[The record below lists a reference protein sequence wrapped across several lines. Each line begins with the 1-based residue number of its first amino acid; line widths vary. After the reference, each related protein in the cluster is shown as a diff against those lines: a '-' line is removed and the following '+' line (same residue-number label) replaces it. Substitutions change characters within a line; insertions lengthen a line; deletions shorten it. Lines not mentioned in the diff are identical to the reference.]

1 VARKLFL
8 TAGCALFVALV
19 VKLGPWRIAA
29 MLADLGWGFA
39 VIVGLYAV
47 HQLARTAA
55 LRGCLA
61 DSSKARYVDVLL
73 IRVAGEAVAYLTF
86 TGPFLAEPTR
96 AWLLK
101 RHGLTT
107 EEGFA
112 AALTEYLTYTLLATA
127 FSIAALGVLL
137 ARFTLTGAAET
148 AVLVTIVAM
157 SVFLAAAVLA
167 IVFRIYLVGFIIER
181 LAALP
186 VVRRRWRPDP
196 SRVRKTEDLL
206 LRVLRDS
213 PGRLLRIV
221 AFDAAAQ
228 AALIVELFWIMKL
241 LALVFP
247 PVYPVL
253 IEAGSKLAN
262 TAFFFVPA
270 RIGAAEGVM
279 TVMFGIVGLPAA
291 AGLTV
296 SIARRLRS
304 LIVALIGGIVLSS
317 LSRGAADA
325 TS

>member
-1 VARKLFL
+1 MARKLFL
-8 TAGCALFVALV
+8 IAGSALFVALV
-19 VKLGPWRIAA
+19 VKLGPGRIAG

-39 VIVGLYAV
+39 GIVGLYAV

-55 LRGCLA
+55 LRGCLTE
-61 DSSKARYVDVLL
+61 SKKARYVDVLQ

-127 FSIAALGVLL
+127 FSIAALAALFLRFSL
-137 ARFTLTGAAET
+137 AGSTRT
-148 AVLVTIVAM
+148 AVLLTIAAL
-157 SVFLAAAVLA
+157 SVFLVVAVVA
-167 IVFRIYLVGFIIER
+167 ILFRIHLIGFIIAR
-181 LAALP
+181 IATFP
-186 VVRRRWRPDP
+186 IVRRRWQPDP
-196 SRVRKTEDLL
+196 SRVRDMENLL
-206 LRVLRDS
+206 LHVLRDS
-213 PGRLLRIV
+213 PARLLGIL
-221 AFDAAAQ
+221 AFEIAAQ

-247 PVYPVL
+247 LVYPVL

-262 TAFFFVPA
+262 TAFFFIPT

-279 TVMFGIVGLPAA
+279 AFMFRIVGLPAA
-291 AGLTV
+291 AGFTV
-296 SIARRLRS
+296 SLARRLRS
-304 LIVALIGGIVLSS
+304 LLVAIIGAIVLSS
-317 LSRGAADA
+317 LSRGPAGAR
-325 TS
+325 